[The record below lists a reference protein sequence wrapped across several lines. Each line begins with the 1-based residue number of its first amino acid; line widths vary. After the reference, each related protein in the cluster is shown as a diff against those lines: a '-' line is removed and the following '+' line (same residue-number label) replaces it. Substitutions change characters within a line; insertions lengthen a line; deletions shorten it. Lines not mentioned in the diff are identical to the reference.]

1 MNNCIDILWDI
12 HNNPSAGYE
21 NLLAQP
27 EQVRNFPT
35 DFASG
40 QQMQLKLLARWLE
53 SGERLGGWK
62 IGMTSGA
69 SRNAMGE
76 GIRPFGFIL
85 DSRIKT
91 SADQLS
97 VRDLHRGQIENELCF
112 RIGNTLGEGA
122 TPARARDCVAE
133 ILPAFEINQ
142 KRLGPDAAAP
152 LRIADNL
159 SNWGIVIGDPA
170 SPTTDISN
178 LTVTLTEDTR
188 VIETVV
194 SDGHIDDHYVSLAIL
209 ANQLALHGHSLEAG
223 QYVITGAYG
232 KTPFAPGSYQG
243 HFDSGV
249 GSVTTHLV

>member
-21 NLLAQP
+21 NLLTQP
-27 EQVRNFPT
+27 EQVRDFPT

-40 QQMQLKLLARWLE
+40 QQMQLKLLARWLD

-91 SADQLS
+91 SADPLS
-97 VRDLHRGQIENELCF
+97 VHDLHRGQIENELCF
-112 RIGNTLGEGA
+112 RLGNTLGKGA
-122 TPARARDCVAE
+122 TQADAKRCIAE
-133 ILPAFEINQ
+133 ILPAFEVNQ
-142 KRLGPDAAAP
+142 KRLNPDAPAA

-170 SPTTDISN
+170 PPDTDIEN
-178 LTVTLTEDTR
+178 LTVTLSEGTR
-188 VIETVV
+188 VIEEVV
-194 SDGHIDDHYVSLAIL
+194 SAGHIDNHYASLAIL
-209 ANQLALHGHSLEAG
+209 ANQLAQYGHTLAAG